1 MIDALQEVL
10 ESKVA
15 PIVKGIGLKVVAAT
29 SQEVTLAMPVVA
41 HVVHGGGVLCG
52 QAIMAAMDTAMV
64 VALTAH
70 GGGRFRPITTVQ
82 LQTTFMRPVPAD
94 AGEVRLIARVLRAGK
109 SLAFGE
115 IELRTRDGEL
125 AAHATTTYA
134 LL

>member
-1 MIDALQEVL
+1 MIEVLQEVL
-10 ESKVA
+10 KSKVA
-15 PIVKGIGLKVVAAT
+15 PIVKGVGLRVVGA
-29 SQEVTLAMPVVA
+29 SKEEVALAMPVVA

-64 VALTAH
+64 LALTAH
-70 GGGRFRPITTVQ
+70 GGAYRPMTTVQ

-94 AGEVRLIARVLRAGK
+94 AGEVMLVARVLRAGK

-115 IELRTRDGEL
+115 IELTMADGKL

-134 LL
+134 FL

>member
-15 PIVKGIGLKVVAAT
+15 PIVKDIGLRVVEAT

-94 AGEVRLIARVLRAGK
+94 AGEVRLIARVLSGQVARVWRDRAQDP
-109 SLAFGE
+109 
-115 IELRTRDGEL
+115 RRRDGRTCDDDL
-125 AAHATTTYA
+125 
-134 LL
+134 